1 MAPASLAF
9 PIAPHSVPRSE
20 SISPLTRAPCL
31 TCDVEENKNEED
43 TKRHIE
49 VTHMRNSYTHHVLD
63 EKQYENFNEKF
74 STAKPFGNATRNEKQ
89 LGGRCTRGRKEE
101 LQFDPILCVI
111 ISYR

>member
-1 MAPASLAF
+1 
-9 PIAPHSVPRSE
+9 
-20 SISPLTRAPCL
+20 
-31 TCDVEENKNEED
+31 
-43 TKRHIE
+43 
-49 VTHMRNSYTHHVLD
+49 MRNSYAHHVLD

-111 ISYR
+111 ISYRLILVSQ